1 MRPWPLLIALVL
13 ALAPFAL
20 AEEASKAGAVPP
32 APAGLEGGDP
42 IPAGAATIEFPW
54 IGKQSITATSDA
66 FERMVAQVDF
76 SNDAHPALGSI
87 TLDGKGGGSGSF
99 AVKVADL
106 ITGNASRDEHLRS
119 ATWLDAEKLP
129 DIKLEVTAL
138 TQLKPTVWH
147 MEGTWTMH
155 GVTKPISAH
164 ANVRYMPEMYRLGK
178 DVVRVKA
185 SFDVSLTAHGVNAP
199 GVGSPAVADTWRVD
213 VVLLGLMKKA
223 S

>member
-1 MRPWPLLIALVL
+1 MRSWLLIPALLL

-20 AEEASKAGAVPP
+20 AEEASKPSAVPP

-76 SNDAHPALGSI
+76 SDDAHAALGAI
-87 TLDGKGGGSGSF
+87 KLDGKGGGSGAF

-106 ITGNASRDEHLRS
+106 KTGNASRDEHLRS
-119 ATWLDAEKLP
+119 ATWLEAEKFP
-129 DIKLEVTAL
+129 DIKLEVTS
-138 TQLKPTVWH
+138 LKQASPTVWH

-164 ANVRYMPEMYRLGK
+164 ANVRYLKEMYRLGN

-199 GVGSPAVADTWRVD
+199 GIGSPAVSDTWRVD